1 VTLAWNGKV
10 RDRVRQSEGAAVG
23 DGQLDGTLTATVA
36 GGPRTVKRLVLTFPG
51 GGQWDTIPG
60 NGKWTLGAA
69 DTLDTAVRNASDG
82 SVLFGIANGAF
93 SVFATDYTNAL
104 FPAGRQLTLT
114 VTFDDDAVSVASV
127 TIP

>member
-1 VTLAWNGKV
+1 
-10 RDRVRQSEGAAVG
+10 
-23 DGQLDGTLTATVA
+23 
-36 GGPRTVKRLVLTFPG
+36 VLTFPG
-51 GGQWDTIPG
+51 GGQWDTIPS

-93 SVFATDYTNAL
+93 SVFATDYTNSL

-114 VTFDDDAVSVASV
+114 VTFDDDVVAVASV